1 MTLSSHSELT
11 RPQKHARAAVLGLV
25 TVALAALAVV
35 RPESVP
41 HWVPFS
47 TSCGAITGLPCIF
60 CGTTRAVHHLLH
72 GEFARAL
79 YYNWLSFPLT
89 AAAFAL
95 IFVLAGE
102 LISRR
107 DLLARLPHPHPTR
120 RSLGPLA
127 AAFVLLWC
135 LQVYLAVSQ
144 HKTQLLNPDGPLYSL
159 VIGGSQ

>member
-1 MTLSSHSELT
+1 MTRSSPSQLT
-11 RPQKHARAAVLGLV
+11 RRQERARAAVLGLV

-79 YYNWLSFPLT
+79 YYNWLSLPLT

-95 IFVLAGE
+95 ILVLAGE
-102 LISRR
+102 LLSRR
-107 DLLARLPHPHPTR
+107 NLLALLPRPHLTR
-120 RSLGPLA
+120 RSLGALA

-144 HKTQLLNPDGPLYSL
+144 HKTELLNPDGPLYSL